1 MWYCFYYF
9 GLPANEKKYTV
20 LYFSLAGVSLVLIY
34 LLQPGWWH
42 KFQVMYVF
50 ALIPFIVVNGFLTGS
65 FTEDPVVYYNDLE
78 NLSIRILNIPI
89 EDFVYNFNI
98 LLLVVAVYEYQLSK
112 ILSVKKD

>member
-1 MWYCFYYF
+1 
-9 GLPANEKKYTV
+9 
-20 LYFSLAGVSLVLIY
+20 
-34 LLQPGWWH
+34 
-42 KFQVMYVF
+42 MYVF
-50 ALIPFIVVNGFLTGS
+50 ALIPFIFVNGFLTGS